1 MQLPRKGANIEAPQ
15 CQQRDWTC
23 NYGGLLVWCLPAV
36 ALIAGLDS
44 PLVRTWLWIPA
55 FLIMGFGCVANAARC
70 GRLHCY
76 FSAPIFLLAAVYV
89 AAALLHLLPFAP
101 AALINAVFAL
111 VILAFLIEIPLGR
124 YRTRASR

>member
-1 MQLPRKGANIEAPQ
+1 MQLPRKDAKIEAPQ

-23 NYGGLLVWCLPAV
+23 SEGGVLLWCLPAV
-36 ALIAGLDS
+36 VLIAGLHW

-55 FLIMGFGCVANAARC
+55 FLVMGFGCLANAARC

-76 FSAPIFLLAAVYV
+76 LTAPAFFLAAAYV
-89 AAALLHLLPFAP
+89 AAALLHAVPFAP
-101 AALINAVFAL
+101 AALIDAVFAL

-124 YRTRASR
+124 YRTRA